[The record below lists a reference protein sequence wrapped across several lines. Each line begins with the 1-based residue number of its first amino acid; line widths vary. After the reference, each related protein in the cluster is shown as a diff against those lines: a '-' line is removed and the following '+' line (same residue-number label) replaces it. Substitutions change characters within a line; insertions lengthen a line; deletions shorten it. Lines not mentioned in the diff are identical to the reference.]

1 VKFLTNNRG
10 IAVVMAL
17 STMLLV
23 VTAALELHI
32 SQRDNMLNAAVMR
45 DRATLEQMAASG
57 IHLAMA
63 MLIKDR
69 MESET
74 DSLQEDWAD
83 ADSIAATLGE
93 IPFEEGKLE
102 VTVADE
108 MGKIQINALVKF
120 PEGQQM
126 VSPQRDLW
134 ERFGLLLMSSL
145 ENAEETD
152 GPGNISDKD
161 EDNDPLT
168 IINSIKDW
176 LDSGDDD
183 ATTGLSGAES
193 DYYEGLEP
201 PYSCKNGPFDFLS
214 EVALVKGITPEIF
227 AGVGGA
233 GGLGQY
239 VTVYGTEKSG
249 DEKFTFPGKIN
260 INTAELPVLAAL
272 LPLESADFA
281 PLLIEHRDAKSGT
294 IYTNDVTR
302 IDWYKQVP
310 GLSGVTMNAS
320 VISVAS
326 QIFRIQASATLN
338 NARVVTTAI
347 IERTKP
353 LETDPWQCKI
363 LNWKTE

>member
-1 VKFLTNNRG
+1 
-10 IAVVMAL
+10 
-17 STMLLV
+17 
-23 VTAALELHI
+23 
-32 SQRDNMLNAAVMR
+32 
-45 DRATLEQMAASG
+45 
-57 IHLAMA
+57 
-63 MLIKDR
+63 
-69 MESET
+69 
-74 DSLQEDWAD
+74 
-83 ADSIAATLGE
+83 
-93 IPFEEGKLE
+93 
-102 VTVADE
+102 
-108 MGKIQINALVKF
+108 
-120 PEGQQM
+120 M

-152 GPGNISDKD
+152 PPGNISDTD

-176 LDSGDDD
+176 LDSGDDG

-239 VTVYGTEKSG
+239 VTVYGSEKSG

-281 PLLIEHRDAKSGT
+281 PMLIEHRDAKSGT